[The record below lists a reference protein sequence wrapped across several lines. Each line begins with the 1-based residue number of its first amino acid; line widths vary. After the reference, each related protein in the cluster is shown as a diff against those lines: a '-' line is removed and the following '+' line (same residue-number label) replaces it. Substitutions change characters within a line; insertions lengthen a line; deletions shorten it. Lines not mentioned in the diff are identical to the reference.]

1 MQFREQG
8 KRIQVLGYR
17 GYDKAK
23 RRAVVKLLGS
33 FDRYTFTPSDGL
45 LESMTDDEKLELQSH
60 METMRQ
66 SQQKAIGQHHMKNLA
81 SHIKSVCDSMTDEH
95 DGSIINKEY
104 ASQIYEAVD
113 SLTKKL
119 RKLGYSRTI
128 RQADN
133 QSV

>member
-33 FDRYTFTPSDGL
+33 FDLYEFTPSDGL
-45 LESMTDDEKLELQSH
+45 VESLTDDEKLELQSH
-60 METMRQ
+60 IENILQ
-66 SQQKAIGQHHMKNLA
+66 SRAKAVGRSHLRSLA
-81 SHIKSVCDSMTDEH
+81 SHIKNVSDSLIEESS
-95 DGSIINKEY
+95 DGILTEQY
-104 ASQIYEAVD
+104 ACQIYEAVD

-119 RKLGYSRTI
+119 RKLGYSRPV
-128 RQADN
+128 RQSD
-133 QSV
+133 VK